1 MNQPHIFWGYLPFWL
16 WTYGLA
22 VIAWTC
28 VGRFLLGFIVPAD
41 SPNYIWRWFRRLTDW
56 WLRMVAVVTPRYIE
70 PRYLPLVGMYWAF
83 LLRFAGW
90 PLFNLVGMAPTLTPP
105 A

>member
-1 MNQPHIFWGYLPFWL
+1 MDQSDFFWGYLPFWL
-16 WTYGLA
+16 WTYSLA

-28 VGRFLLGFIVPAD
+28 VGRFMLGFIVPHD

-56 WLRMVAVVTPRYIE
+56 PTRLFGLITPRYVE
-70 PRYLPLVGMYWAF
+70 PRYLPLVTMYWCF
-83 LLRFAGW
+83 LLRYAGW
-90 PLFNLVGMAPTLTPP
+90 PVFAALGLAPSLAP